1 MVKMVKMKTL
11 QESGQEFNKRL
22 QELIK
27 VIKEVPSIVFIE
39 KLMIKALVWL
49 EKKLS

>member
-1 MVKMVKMKTL
+1 MKTL

-27 VIKEVPSIVFIE
+27 AINEVPSISFIE
-39 KLMIKALVWL
+39 RQMIKILDWL

>member
-1 MVKMVKMKTL
+1 MKTL

-27 VIKEVPSIVFIE
+27 AIKEVPSIAFIE
-39 KLMIKALVWL
+39 RQMIKILDWL

>member
-1 MVKMVKMKTL
+1 MKTL

-22 QELIK
+22 QELIEA
-27 VIKEVPSIVFIE
+27 IRDVPTIVFIE
-39 KLMIKALVWL
+39 RQMRKILDWL

>member
-1 MVKMVKMKTL
+1 MGEMKTL

-27 VIKEVPSIVFIE
+27 AIKEVPSIAFIE
-39 KLMIKALVWL
+39 KLMIRTLVWL